1 VIADQLIEDGEATH
15 AYLGVRIGNAEEGTG
30 AVVGGV
36 EEGQPA
42 AEAGLE
48 EGDVITKVDDRDI
61 TDATALTSAIRSH
74 QPGDQVTI
82 TYTRDGEEQT
92 TEVTLGELPAD

>member
-1 VIADQLIEDGEATH
+1 
-15 AYLGVRIGNAEEGTG
+15 
-30 AVVGGV
+30 V

-42 AEAGLE
+42 ADAGLE